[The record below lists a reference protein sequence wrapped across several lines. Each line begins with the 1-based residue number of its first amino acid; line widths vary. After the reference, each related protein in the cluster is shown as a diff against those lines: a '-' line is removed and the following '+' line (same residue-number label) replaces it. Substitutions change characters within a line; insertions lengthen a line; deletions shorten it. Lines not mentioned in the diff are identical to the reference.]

1 MKLATMALAAVAIL
15 TATFVAACGDGDNV
29 TSGGTPAKTP
39 QQLSQSTTPPAT
51 PTAVAGGTATPTAVP
66 VVALPPSVIASV
78 VTLPPTVTSGPIPA
92 STPLAVNIANE
103 PAFGE
108 VTLMARALSKC
119 TGVDE
124 ADTQTLLR
132 VAESDLSDDLV
143 ACINNYVTSLAASL
157 PAAATPTAIPV
168 ATSRPV
174 ETTTPNA
181 RPTITPVPVDIVT
194 EPAFDAVTLTARAVA
209 DCTGIDVTAT
219 AALLQAATSELT
231 DELVA
236 CINEF
241 LAKEN
246 GQ

>member
-1 MKLATMALAAVAIL
+1 
-15 TATFVAACGDGDNV
+15 
-29 TSGGTPAKTP
+29 
-39 QQLSQSTTPPAT
+39 
-51 PTAVAGGTATPTAVP
+51 
-66 VVALPPSVIASV
+66 
-78 VTLPPTVTSGPIPA
+78 
-92 STPLAVNIANE
+92 
-103 PAFGE
+103 
-108 VTLMARALSKC
+108 MARALSQC
-119 TGVDE
+119 TGIDD

-174 ETTTPNA
+174 ETTTPSP
-181 RPTITPVPVDIVT
+181 RPAITPVPVDIVT
-194 EPAFDAVTLTARAVA
+194 EPAFDTVTLTARAVA
-209 DCTGIDVTAT
+209 HCTGIDVTDT

-231 DELVA
+231 DELVQ

-241 LAKEN
+241 LAKET